1 MKKMMRLAVGMIAA
15 LSLASCGGEKNT
27 GNTGDTGNTVA
38 KTATMTAAFTSPA
51 KMNYMNARPNY
62 NYYTTTFAFQTLEL
76 YSDNTAVFTISCS
89 TFSAVILPED
99 GSAATAN
106 ERNNYLVKFYA
117 PFTSKVDSDLDEDA
131 VDYTLSAP
139 TRMVLEYDSMYYVDT
154 DNWTENM
161 KNKAVDKKTEYDAAT
176 GQSKVT
182 GETKY
187 ETGAEYL
194 AAHKYKGD
202 ITFHSSIQNCSI
214 EYNSDIKFDIS
225 LGSAM

>member
-27 GNTGDTGNTVA
+27 GNTGDNGNTVA
-38 KTATMTAAFTSPA
+38 KTAMMTAAFTSPA
-51 KMNYMNARPNY
+51 KMSYSNARPNY
-62 NYYTTTFAFQTLEL
+62 NYYLTNFTFQTLEL
-76 YSDNTAVFTISCS
+76 YSDNTAIFTISS
-89 TFSAVILPED
+89 SSFSAIILPEE
-99 GSAATAN
+99 GNAATAN
-106 ERNNYLVKFYA
+106 ERNNYLAKFYA
-117 PFTSKVDSDLDEDA
+117 PFTSEVDDLDEDA
-131 VDYTLSAP
+131 VSYTLGAP

-182 GETKY
+182 GVTKY
-187 ETGAEYL
+187 ETGGEYL
-194 AAHKYKGD
+194 AAHKYKGNL
-202 ITFHSSIQNCSI
+202 TFHSSVQNCSI
-214 EYNSDIKFDIS
+214 EYNSDIEFDIA